1 MRNPTIRDKSMIKAV
16 MEDDWSGIIRM
27 CKEDGVP
34 IPDDPRVMK
43 AGIYKAVQYCTKIPQ
58 DVKETAMLK
67 CLALGFNPFIKPYE
81 PEESEGT
88 E

>member
-1 MRNPTIRDKSMIKAV
+1 MKYPTIRDKSMIKAV
-16 MEDDWSGIIRM
+16 MEDDWSGIIRE

-81 PEESEGT
+81 PGESEGT

>member
-1 MRNPTIRDKSMIKAV
+1 MRNPTIRDKAMIKAV
-16 MEDDWSGIIRM
+16 MEDDWSGIIRE

-67 CLALGFNPFIKPYE
+67 CLALGFNPFIKPIDGE
-81 PEESEGT
+81 RKDT

>member
-1 MRNPTIRDKSMIKAV
+1 MKYPTIRDKSMIKAV
-16 MEDDWSGIIRM
+16 MEDDWSGIIRE

-34 IPDDPRVMK
+34 IPDDPRIMK

-67 CLALGFNPFIKPYE
+67 CLALGINPFIKPIDRE
-81 PEESEGT
+81 RKDT
-88 E
+88 

>member
-16 MEDDWSGIIRM
+16 MEDDWSGIIRE
-27 CKEDGVP
+27 CKEYGVP

-67 CLALGFNPFIKPYE
+67 CLALGFNPFIRPIDRERKD
-81 PEESEGT
+81 T

>member
-1 MRNPTIRDKSMIKAV
+1 MRNPTIRDKAMIKAV
-16 MEDDWSGIIRM
+16 MEDDWSGIIRE

-43 AGIYKAVQYCTKIPQ
+43 VGIYKAVQYCTKIPQ

-67 CLALGFNPFIKPYE
+67 CLALGFNPFIKPIDGE
-81 PEESEGT
+81 RKDT